1 MASIGRYTR
10 DFLHKHGRSGGR
22 RVWDFTLSN
31 EDAASGRQYREV
43 VQLIGVDKGM
53 PGEDGVDD
61 VIAQI
66 SDGQVGHFDGIH
78 YTYRHSCQH
87 KFPATQLDEDQNPL
101 FIRIDEIQVRVTL
114 SSESDSN
121 IVRQQDDT
129 RGDLV
134 SARRPTLLDWRKT
147 DSAKCRHY
155 AGSSRDCDH
164 ERMARKREQD

>member
-1 MASIGRYTR
+1 MEASEGVAMASIGPVHLVISSTNT
-10 DFLHKHGRSGGR
+10 DEVVVDAS
-22 RVWDFTLSN
+22 WDFTLSN

-121 IVRQQDDT
+121 IVRRQEIPGAT
-129 RGDLV
+129 
-134 SARRPTLLDWRKT
+134 
-147 DSAKCRHY
+147 
-155 AGSSRDCDH
+155 
-164 ERMARKREQD
+164 